1 MMKLLVTDELSKE
14 GIEMLTK
21 DGGVQVDVKPK
32 IPQEDLIKIIGG
44 LDRITLAINTEA
56 ARVVPAWKGVSG
68 VEKVD
73 AVD

>member
-32 IPQEDLIKIIGG
+32 IPQEDP
-44 LDRITLAINTEA
+44 DQDHR
-56 ARVVPAWKGVSG
+56 RV
-68 VEKVD
+68 
-73 AVD
+73 